1 MNRVRLYVS
10 AVALGAVAAAICV
23 YWVAPVVDAG
33 SVRAALWMSG
43 LSVFALLLVYQLPAG
58 AGGSIG
64 FIPFTATALLSPN
77 WIAVLAVAVT
87 NIITEIISARDGV
100 KKVFNVVE
108 TSLAVLSYVLLG
120 GEPMLHYSGM
130 SAPQALATVG
140 LPFSVM
146 VVVFVAVNTMAVS
159 GAIATND
166 SKNLLKVWRQNHL
179 GSLAYDVL
187 ASPVAF
193 LLAWCYARFGAFG
206 ALVLALPLLGVRQLY
221 KTNRQLER
229 VNQELLELMVKA
241 IEARDPYTSGH
252 SRRVS
257 HYAK

>member
-1 MNRVRLYVS
+1 
-10 AVALGAVAAAICV
+10 
-23 YWVAPVVDAG
+23 G

-77 WIAVLAVAVT
+77 WIAVLAVSVT
-87 NIITEIISARDGV
+87 NIITEIISTRDGV
-100 KKVFNVVE
+100 KKVFNVVQMSLA

-120 GEPMLHYSGM
+120 GKPLLQYSGL
-130 SAPQALATVG
+130 SAPQ
-140 LPFSVM
+140 
-146 VVVFVAVNTMAVS
+146 
-159 GAIATND
+159 AIATND

-206 ALVLALPLLGVRQLY
+206 ALVL
-221 KTNRQLER
+221 
-229 VNQELLELMVKA
+229 
-241 IEARDPYTSGH
+241 
-252 SRRVS
+252 
-257 HYAK
+257 

>member
-10 AVALGAVAAAICV
+10 GVALGAVAAAICV
-23 YWVAPVVDAG
+23 YWTAPMVDAG
-33 SVRAALWMSG
+33 SIRAAMWMSG

-77 WIAVLAVAVT
+77 WIAVLAVSVT
-87 NIITEIISARDGV
+87 NIITEIISTRDGV
-100 KKVFNVVE
+100 KKVFNVVQMSLA
-108 TSLAVLSYVLLG
+108 TSLAVLSYTLLG
-120 GEPMLHYSGM
+120 GKPLLQYSGM
-130 SAPQALATVG
+130 SAPQAMATVG
-140 LPFSVM
+140 VPFSVM
-146 VVVFVAVNTMAVS
+146 VIVFVAVNTMAVS

-193 LLAWCYARFGAFG
+193 FSRGATRG
-206 ALVLALPLLGVRQLY
+206 
-221 KTNRQLER
+221 
-229 VNQELLELMVKA
+229 
-241 IEARDPYTSGH
+241 SGRSAPSC
-252 SRRVS
+252 SRCRCWVCGS
-257 HYAK
+257 CTRRIANSSA